1 MYWSTSLFWGES
13 STAPFFYSRSTTL
26 FSLLL
31 LSVFFFRLHPLQLH
45 RTTLLFSFA
54 VVSSKI
60 FVYFHLFS
68 SACFF
73 YFYPLH
79 QCKCSICKSCSALKL
94 DVVESNQEKKPPWS
108 LHVRICIPKKD
119 SSANL
124 TLAWLVRE
132 CIIYSLTFA
141 WSNIHGSLLF
151 FIDSCYKYMNFQIE
165 INYLCIM
172 SINISIHA

>member
-13 STAPFFYSRSTTL
+13 STAPFFYSRSTRL

-54 VVSSKI
+54 VVSSKM

-68 SACFF
+68 SSCSF

-79 QCKCSICKSCSALKL
+79 QPKCSICKNSSALKL

-108 LHVRICIPKKD
+108 LHVRVCIPKKD
-119 SSANL
+119 FSAYL
-124 TLAWLVRE
+124 TLALPLRE
-132 CIIYSLTFA
+132 CIIYSLTSV
-141 WSNIHGSLLF
+141 WNNIHNSLSF
-151 FIDSCYKYMNFQIE
+151 FIDSCYKFMNFKI
-165 INYLCIM
+165 
-172 SINISIHA
+172 